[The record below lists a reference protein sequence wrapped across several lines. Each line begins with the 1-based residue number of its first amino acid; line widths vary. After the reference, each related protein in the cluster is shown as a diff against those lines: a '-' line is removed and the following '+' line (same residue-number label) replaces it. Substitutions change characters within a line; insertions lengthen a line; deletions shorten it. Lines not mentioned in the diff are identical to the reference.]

1 MRDELALGPEVAAAF
16 CETGLLF
23 AVPFAPESW
32 GFIVSRGAEDLFE
45 QPLSNR
51 HLCCLNLVP
60 RRP

>member
-45 QPLSNR
+45 
-51 HLCCLNLVP
+51 
-60 RRP
+60 